1 MVKNVG
7 DDIVTVGG
15 HAPGPCQRKVAMVKN
30 VGDDIVTVNR
40 ATGGRVNRPVAMI
53 KNVGDDIVTLTRK
66 RARNTRHWQW
76 RNTRRFWRM
85 MVG

>member
-40 ATGGRVNRPVAMI
+40 ATGGRVNRPVAMV
-53 KNVGDDIVTLTRK
+53 KNVGDDIVTSTVATSETGL
-66 RARNTRHWQW
+66 AGLQW
-76 RNTRRFWRM
+76 SKTWEM
-85 MVG
+85 TL